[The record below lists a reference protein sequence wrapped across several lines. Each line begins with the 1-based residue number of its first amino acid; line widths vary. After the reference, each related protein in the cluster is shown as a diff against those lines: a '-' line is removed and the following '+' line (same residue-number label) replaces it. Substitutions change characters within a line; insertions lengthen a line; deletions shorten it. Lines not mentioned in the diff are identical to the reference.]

1 MKNTYCP
8 INMLHVESACKY
20 LKEKLSERLPKNT
33 ILYVLSDR
41 PNYIKIKIKCKF
53 GVKESFSAEF
63 IIITYPADSMVEV
76 LEKAESIILKFLSG
90 RFYR

>member
-8 INMLHVESACKY
+8 INMLHVESACEY
-20 LKEKLSERLPKNT
+20 LKEKLLQRLPKNT
-33 ILYVLSDR
+33 ILQVTSEG
-41 PNYIKIKIKCKF
+41 PNYIKIKIEREL
-53 GVKESFSAEF
+53 GIKESFSSQF
-63 IIITYPADSMVEV
+63 IINTYQTESMTEV

>member
-20 LKEKLSERLPKNT
+20 LKEKLAERLPKNT
-33 ILYVLSDR
+33 VLQVVSET
-41 PNYIKIKIKCKF
+41 PNYIKITIKR
-53 GVKESFSAEF
+53 ELSINQSFSSEF
-63 IIITYPADSMVEV
+63 IINTYPSESMMEV
-76 LEKAESIILKFLSG
+76 LEKSESIILKFLSG